1 MRIPRSIK
9 TAGLLVAAVLLG
21 LMAVQGTYA
30 LWSATAVAQPGTVKA
45 SSFTVNLTGSP
56 SGSSV
61 PMTVND
67 QATTLA
73 LTTAQAPLADLVRGS
88 SVYTSIG
95 IGNASDAGGVFDIT
109 VTATAPTVSNVSGGT
124 MAGYLT
130 VTAASAASS
139 TACSSASGY
148 QPLTGAGFTTPAIA
162 KGATATLCFKVTLDA
177 AAPSSVE
184 GNSVSIT
191 LPLHARQ
198 KCGVPNGCAQ

>member
-9 TAGLLVAAVLLG
+9 TAGLMVAAVLLG

-45 SSFTVNLTGSP
+45 SSFTVNLTGNP

-73 LTTAQAPLADLVRGS
+73 LTTAQAPLGDLVRGS

-95 IGNASDAGGVFDIT
+95 IGNASDA
-109 VTATAPTVSNVSGGT
+109 
-124 MAGYLT
+124 
-130 VTAASAASS
+130 
-139 TACSSASGY
+139 
-148 QPLTGAGFTTPAIA
+148 
-162 KGATATLCFKVTLDA
+162 
-177 AAPSSVE
+177 
-184 GNSVSIT
+184 
-191 LPLHARQ
+191 
-198 KCGVPNGCAQ
+198 